1 MEDPFDRSVRER
13 MEKASFDPSPDVWDR
28 INRNIAPPR
37 KGHPVWVRLAAG
49 LLVAGI
55 AAGYFMQHEQS
66 PEQVAEVIMA
76 APVTEPDVAPATEP
90 VKRSVPAER
99 RVAQETPVEEV
110 SGQQEVITV
119 DAAEPAETNIPES
132 VDHKT
137 LALEP
142 GSFDRVQE
150 VDGDA
155 STDHEGFQTL
165 VYELP
170 IEIAH
175 EPVAVYATT
184 DRKIDRFTRLI
195 RELKNGEV
203 SLGQVREFKD
213 GLFTRSFWKEK
224 LSKNTNQ
231 IMQ

>member
-1 MEDPFDRSVRER
+1 MEDPFDRSVRDR
-13 MEKASFDPSPDVWDR
+13 LEKASLDPSPDVWDR
-28 INRNIAPPR
+28 INTKMAPPR
-37 KGHPVWVRLAAG
+37 NGYPVWVRLAAG

-55 AAGYFMQHEQS
+55 AAGYFLQQKQS
-66 PEQVAEVIMA
+66 PQEVAAVIMSAPEPMNDPANEMVQEKVQPARAIPRDIRVSAGSDQQETATLDMVEVDEAGSVSQGIMAMESGPNEPAPTTEQV
-76 APVTEPDVAPATEP
+76 
-90 VKRSVPAER
+90 
-99 RVAQETPVEEV
+99 ET
-110 SGQQEVITV
+110 
-119 DAAEPAETNIPES
+119 
-132 VDHKT
+132 
-137 LALEP
+137 
-142 GSFDRVQE
+142 
-150 VDGDA
+150 
-155 STDHEGFQTL
+155 TDHEGFQTL

-170 IEIAH
+170 VEIAQ

-195 RELKNGEV
+195 RGVKNGEV